1 MKPTTQQP
9 NPHTPEARIEALEL
23 LLQALVL
30 VLECEPRFTS
40 AKLQAWLELA
50 TQRMQ
55 ATGSASPV
63 TLAALARLRGEVLE

>member
-1 MKPTTQQP
+1 MKPTTPPP
-9 NPHTPEARIEALEL
+9 NPHTPEARIDALEL

-30 VLECEPRFTS
+30 VLECEPRFTTT
-40 AKLQAWLELA
+40 KLQAWLELA

-55 ATGSASPV
+55 ATGSASPA

>member
-1 MKPTTQQP
+1 MEQ
-9 NPHTPEARIEALEL
+9 NPLTPDARIDALEL

-55 ATGSASPV
+55 ATSSASPAA
-63 TLAALARLRGEVLE
+63 LAALARLRGEVLE